1 LAAWKSTTR
10 SKRYENTL
18 SLSSIG
24 ALRAYG
30 CAKPYS
36 LGPPLVHRKNRI
48 AQRKGQKQKAD
59 EQPGGLMAQEGT
71 QPDKDH
77 SSGKL
82 TEEGK
87 EAWRTGSGIDGGG
100 KT

>member
-1 LAAWKSTTR
+1 MSNYAGR
-10 SKRYENTL
+10 SQED
-18 SLSSIG
+18 
-24 ALRAYG
+24 
-30 CAKPYS
+30 
-36 LGPPLVHRKNRI
+36 RI
-48 AQRKGQKQKAD
+48 AQRNGQKQKAQ
-59 EQPGGLMAQEGT
+59 EHPGGSMAQEGT

-87 EAWRTGSGIDGGG
+87 KAWRTGSGIDGGG